1 MFDVD
6 RRLPVWQ
13 ALSKLFVDGELGEER
28 QRQIAHVLK
37 ESGFSHAELTEIY
50 EREVA
55 PVCYR
60 HLYSTGGHWDR
71 IELEWL
77 RAAILDHLE
86 RQSGVPDWWPFGR
99 LPAKMGVQMTHSEWC
114 GVMHIWRRLRR
125 DPQDLAA
132 TLARSTDIATLER
145 ALDDLTLLGEE
156 AHPARQAI
164 YEMLYH
170 LDFRVRASAVRAAGH
185 VLGDEAVDEV
195 LRLLDDDSPTVRSA
209 ALAALRE
216 VVQGLV
222 DPHPEGADGSL
233 VPTRSDH
240 LLERIA
246 QRALDKVCVHLSRSK
261 SRERLHAARII
272 EGLGSHARPA
282 SERLFERFGDRN
294 EAVRRAIA
302 DALVA
307 IGPDPDDALANLK
320 RSLFVDCS
328 RIRQTAALCL
338 GMFLASGDRRYRP
351 ALRALEYALEDNSA
365 AVCRGAAAAIG
376 WMGTTAAD
384 AVPRLAE
391 LVKAPEAPTRST
403 ALFAL
408 GRMGDAALEE
418 LPTLAHALEDEHP
431 EVRRAALRAF
441 QNLGA
446 LVRQMTP
453 TFEAM
458 RDDPDWLTQFEAKRT
473 LDAVRGDAPADDTWQ
488 FGARI

>member
-13 ALSKLFVDGELGEER
+13 ALSRLFVDGELAEEH

-37 ESGFSHAELTEIY
+37 ESGYSHAELTTIY
-50 EREVA
+50 EDEVA
-55 PVCYR
+55 PVCYS
-60 HLYSTGGHWDR
+60 HLFTVDNQWEQINPD
-71 IELEWL
+71 WL
-77 RAAILDHLE
+77 RAAIFDHLE

-99 LPAKMGVQMTHSEWC
+99 LPSKMGVQMTRAEWR
-114 GVMHIWRRLRR
+114 GVMRMWRRLRR
-125 DPQDLAA
+125 EPEELAT
-132 TLARSTDIATLER
+132 TLAQSMDIATLER
-145 ALDDLTLLGEE
+145 ALDDLTLLGQE
-156 AHPARQAI
+156 AHAAGPAI
-164 YEMLYH
+164 YQMLYH
-170 LDFRVRASAVRAAGH
+170 RDFRVRASAVRAAGQ

-195 LRLLDDDSPTVRSA
+195 LRLLDDKSSSVRSA
-209 ALAALRE
+209 ALSSLRGLLQS
-216 VVQGLV
+216 VVAT
-222 DPHPEGADGSL
+222 HPEGTDGSL
-233 VPTRSDH
+233 VPTHSDH
-240 LLERIA
+240 LLKRVAERAID
-246 QRALDKVCVHLSRSK
+246 RICKHLSEGK

-272 EGLGSHARPA
+272 ESLGDYGRPA

-302 DALVA
+302 EALVA
-307 IGPDPDDALANLK
+307 ICPDPDDTLANLK

-338 GMFLASGDRRYRP
+338 GMFLASGNRHYRP
-351 ALRALEYALEDNSA
+351 ALRALEYALEDDSA
-365 AVCRGAAAAIG
+365 PVCRGAAAAIG
-376 WMGTTAAD
+376 WMGTAAAD

-408 GRMGDAALEE
+408 GRMGDAAIGE
-418 LPTLAHALEDEHP
+418 LPTLAHALEDDHP

-441 QNLGA
+441 QDLGPM
-446 LVRQMTP
+446 VRQMTP

-473 LDAVRGDAPADDTWQ
+473 LEAVRGEEQADDTWQ